1 MQCFNDL
8 LHTQI
13 LPARVNS
20 SDCGAHV
27 AWNTH
32 PVCQEVSDRRLLRAK
47 CAHQPEVL
55 SQNFPKGLIPL
66 QLLLA
71 DSVCHQCGCECL
83 GQRGDPDPRGFLH
96 GQALVVVAN
105 SKAFGENR
113 LSVLR
118 AKHIR
123 YFIY

>member
-1 MQCFNDL
+1 MLCFNNL

-20 SDCGAHV
+20 SDCGSHEG
-27 AWNTH
+27 WQTH
-32 PVCQEVSDRRLLRAK
+32 RVCQEVSDCRLL
-47 CAHQPEVL
+47 CAEVVHQPEVL
-55 SQNFPKGLIPL
+55 SQNFPKRLIPL

-83 GQRGDPDPRGFLH
+83 GQRGNPDPRAIL
-96 GQALVVVAN
+96 QAQSLVLVAI

-113 LSVLR
+113 LSVL
-118 AKHIR
+118 
-123 YFIY
+123 